1 VREGRVETPDWT
13 AGEWPAMDGWIMPEN
28 DGMERMEGGGVDGGV
43 WVCLVKKDAG
53 WIGESGDAKA
63 PEGVLGLFG
72 RLKWLCFEVEGWR
85 GVEEVLGEGAKSSL

>member
-1 VREGRVETPDWT
+1 
-13 AGEWPAMDGWIMPEN
+13 
-28 DGMERMEGGGVDGGV
+28 
-43 WVCLVKKDAG
+43 LVKKDAG